1 MKKTTQARNLVLATA
16 ALCTA
21 SLIQAG
27 DGKTA
32 APDKSRYTLINPTPA
47 AQMRELSTD
56 RPDKTESPY
65 TVDAG
70 HFQIEMDLLTYER
83 DHDTAG
89 GANTLTE
96 SWGIAP
102 INLKVGLCN
111 RTDLQVVLDTYG
123 SVRTRDRVG
132 RSTTKQQGFG
142 DITTRLK
149 VNLWGNDGG
158 TTAFAAMPFVK
169 FPTSQ
174 DDLGNRAVEW
184 GLILPLAVDLG
195 GGFGLGLMTEV
206 DFLQNEANRRYHTE
220 FVNSITVSHDLV
232 GKLGGY
238 VEFWSVVST
247 ETDSKWQGTVDLG
260 LTYGMTDNIQLDA
273 GINLGVTKSAPDLQ
287 PFLGLSVRF

>member
-1 MKKTTQARNLVLATA
+1 MTRTVILTALAVGTA
-16 ALCTA
+16 TFAH
-21 SLIQAG
+21 AG
-27 DGKTA
+27 DGKA
-32 APDKSRYTLINPTPA
+32 ATPDKSRYTLFNPTPA
-47 AQMRELSTD
+47 AQMREMSTD

-102 INLKVGLCN
+102 IYLKVGLCN

-132 RSTTKQQGFG
+132 RTTTKQQGFG

-158 TTAFAAMPFVK
+158 TTALAAMPFVK

-174 DDLGNRAVEW
+174 DGLGNRAVEW
-184 GLILPLAVDLG
+184 GLLLPLAVDLG
-195 GGFGLGLMTEV
+195 HGFGLGLMTEV
-206 DFLQNEANRRYHTE
+206 DFLQNEGNRRYHTE

-238 VEFWSVVST
+238 VEFWSMVST
-247 ETDSKWQGTVDLG
+247 ETDSEWQGTVDLG
-260 LTYGMTDNIQLDA
+260 LTCGVTDNIQLDA